1 MNISIPSIRNGPQ
14 IDFPSNNNGLNMM
27 NPAVNLNRGP
37 TLIPPAQSGSPFAPP
52 TQDPGSR
59 GPFTPLPTPTNNP
72 QTSLSG
78 FPPGMN
84 LNQSAPVPPAN
95 NAPPALGGFPPGMN
109 LDQSRPPPAANVQ
122 PSAPSGFSPGMNT
135 NPPAA
140 VPGFLLGMNRN
151 PSAAPQMSPMSGP
164 NNQPNTGSQTNMP
177 SQNASNDDDNV
188 SRLELDYPIE
198 NVLID
203 ANIPSAVAVKV
214 NQAVERDRL
223 GNAFHVH
230 RYAVEPTSQ
239 QLSFGDGQQMP
250 SRPLRHSQQSGTRHI
265 REIYNDHH
273 DAPFDHSRHGHG
285 RHRDHRHQSDAHIN
299 DYVDRLIHTPG
310 SIVIQADNLN
320 NLQQLLGQ
328 HQPNVPHLAPHAS
341 TGLFQTSAASFPE
354 PIHYYTARALPN
366 DPMRSY

>member
-1 MNISIPSIRNGPQ
+1 MNTSIPPIRNGPQ
-14 IDFPSNNNGLNMM
+14 TDFPSNNN
-27 NPAVNLNRGP
+27 RGP
-37 TLIPPAQSGSPFAPP
+37 ASFPPAQSGSPFAPP
-52 TQDPGSR
+52 SQDPTSR

-72 QTSLSG
+72 PTSLGG

-84 LNQSAPVPPAN
+84 LNQSAPAPPAN
-95 NAPPALGGFPPGMN
+95 NATPSLGFPPGMN
-109 LDQSRPPPAANVQ
+109 LNQPRPPLAANVQ
-122 PSAPSGFSPGMNT
+122 PSSSSGFSPGMNFNQPPLT
-135 NPPAA
+135 ANPPPA

-151 PSAAPQMSPMSGP
+151 PTGAPQMPPMSGP
-164 NNQPNTGSQTNMP
+164 NNQPTAGVQPNMP
-177 SQNASNDDDNV
+177 PQNQSNDDDNV

-230 RYAVEPTSQ
+230 RYAVEPSSQ
-239 QLSFGDGQQMP
+239 QLSYGDGQQMP
-250 SRPLRHSQQSGTRHI
+250 SRPIRHSQQSGTRHI

-273 DAPFDHSRHGHG
+273 DAPFEHSRHGHG
-285 RHRDHRHQSDAHIN
+285 RHRDHRHHTDAHIN
-299 DYVDRLIHTPG
+299 EYVDRLIQTPG

-320 NLQQLLGQ
+320 NLQQILGQ
-328 HQPNVPHLAPHAS
+328 HQSNVPHLASHAP